1 MSHPSPHGSSPEVF
15 DEIDPHHTGVHA
27 SHVIVGPMQ
36 LRVVLV
42 ILLVF
47 TALTVGFAQAEQWAS
62 AYFNILMPHWV
73 NIAGAMTIAVIKAL
87 MVMAIF
93 MQLKYDNPVNT
104 LIMGVTFAAL
114 AVFIAFTGMDLLNR
128 SEVYAWKAPQI
139 VAGGTGNEVWNAQG
153 KPITVAAKERYLIRL
168 KDRIKEHNPSIDA
181 ALLEEQAA
189 AQYER
194 DMAATVSHGH
204 AAHAEEPGSTANRS
218 RGGRGLSG
226 ALDTTAAPAHSEGG
240 HEPAPKPAAG
250 GH

>member
-1 MSHPSPHGSSPEVF
+1 MSHPHNPEAF
-15 DEIDPHHTGVHA
+15 DELDPHHSGVHS
-27 SHVIVGPMQ
+27 SHAIVGPMQ
-36 LRVVLV
+36 LRTVLV

-62 AYFNILMPHWV
+62 AYFNIVLPHWV

-87 MVMAIF
+87 LVMAIF

-128 SEVYAWKAPQI
+128 AEVYDWKSPQI

-153 KPITVAAKERYLIRL
+153 KPVTVAAKERYLNKLREQ
-168 KDRIKEHNPSIDA
+168 IKEQNPSLDA
-181 ALLEEQAA
+181 AALEEQVAA
-189 AQYER
+189 KYEA

-204 AAHAEEPGSTANRS
+204 GAHAEDHGSTANHS
-218 RGGRGLSG
+218 RGRHGLSG
-226 ALDTTAAPAHSEGG
+226 ALDTSAPAQGGHAGG
-240 HEPAPKPAAG
+240 HEPAPKPAG